1 MNQKNM
7 VHQLDVNQ
15 LLLRWINIKEE
26 VLKNIED
33 KEKQDSV
40 KNLTVNISQ
49 VLSGVK
55 FLTSNK
61 YIYGQR
67 HYKTNY
73 KGLC

>member
-1 MNQKNM
+1 M
-7 VHQLDVNQ
+7 
-15 LLLRWINIKEE
+15 
-26 VLKNIED
+26 
-33 KEKQDSV
+33 SV
-40 KNLTVNISQ
+40 KNLTVNTSQ

-55 FLTSNK
+55 FLTNNK

>member
-1 MNQKNM
+1 M
-7 VHQLDVNQ
+7 
-15 LLLRWINIKEE
+15 
-26 VLKNIED
+26 
-33 KEKQDSV
+33 SV
-40 KNLTVNISQ
+40 KNLTVNASQ

-55 FLTSNK
+55 FLTNNK

>member
-1 MNQKNM
+1 M
-7 VHQLDVNQ
+7 
-15 LLLRWINIKEE
+15 
-26 VLKNIED
+26 
-33 KEKQDSV
+33 SV

-55 FLTSNK
+55 FLTNNK

-67 HYKTNY
+67 DYKTNY